1 MTELMLKDA
10 GGADSHIEVPE
21 TDSQTFARELRA
33 ERLAMLWRVTL
44 VAAVIVL
51 WGMLIYATLDRAF
64 VFVWA
69 LSMGMIILGSL
80 LTGIVLR
87 RGAYTAAVWVY
98 AGGVLGGVAALLFTP
113 PGLVRTVAPY
123 TFVLLVFVVGMLLS
137 PRWLPVLWLL
147 TSAISLGVPALFDRA
162 FTPDEHQIAAVV
174 MSALAVLVVIQ
185 VTGELYAIAQWAL
198 MSYRRERERKLQL
211 HESQAELEKTLARV
225 QVLAENLE
233 EARATAEEAKNFR
246 GQFLANMSHELRTP
260 LNAVI
265 GFSDTMLHYPEMY
278 DDVSLPEE
286 YHRDLAQ
293 IYNSGTQLL
302 HVINDI
308 LDLSKVDAG
317 KLDVVYEQVNLIPIL
332 RAAMATATGL
342 VGDKPVKLLHNV
354 PDELPL
360 VWADANRV
368 RQVLLNLYSNATKF
382 TDEGAIT
389 LGIDLQPEEIIISVK
404 DTGVGIPPEEHDLI
418 FEEFRQGKS
427 GHHRKVTGSG
437 LGLSISRHLIRLMN
451 GQIWVESVVG
461 EGSTFYFSLPRIDQS
476 ESNATAGEVSSA
488 RLRAR

>member
-1 MTELMLKDA
+1 MTELMLNDVGVELSKPE
-10 GGADSHIEVPE
+10 IPE
-21 TDSQTFARELRA
+21 TDSQTFAREVRT
-33 ERLAMLWRVTL
+33 ERLSVLWRVTL
-44 VAAVIVL
+44 LAAGLVMWAIL
-51 WGMLIYATLDRAF
+51 LFSTLSRSF
-64 VFVWA
+64 VFAWI
-69 LSMGMIILGSL
+69 LSMGIIMAGCIV
-80 LTGIVLR
+80 TGLVLR

-98 AGGVLGGVAALLFTP
+98 TLGFLVGIASLLYTP
-113 PGLVRTVAPY
+113 PSLVRAVAPY
-123 TFVLLVFVVGMLLS
+123 LFVILIFVVGLLLS
-137 PRWLPVLWLL
+137 PRALPVLWLL
-147 TSAISLGVPALFDRA
+147 TTAVSLGMPALFDRQFA
-162 FTPDEHQIAAVV
+162 PAEHQIAASVITALG
-174 MSALAVLVVIQ
+174 ALAVFQ

-198 MSYRRERERKLQL
+198 FSYRRERERKIQL
-211 HESQAELEKTLARV
+211 HDSQAELQKMLARV

-278 DDVSLPEE
+278 DDVPLPEE

-317 KLDVVYEQVNLIPIL
+317 KLDVVYEQVNLMPVL

-342 VGDKPVKLLHNV
+342 VGDKPVKLLHNI

-368 RQVLLNLYSNATKF
+368 RQVLLNLYSNAAKF
-382 TDEGAIT
+382 TDEGSIT
-389 LGIDLQPEEIIISVK
+389 LGIDVGPEEIIISVC
-404 DTGVGIPPEEHDLI
+404 DTGVGIPPDEHSLI
-418 FEEFRQGKS
+418 FEEFRQGRG

-451 GQIWVESVVG
+451 GRIWVESEVDK
-461 EGSTFYFSLPRIDQS
+461 GSTFSFSLPRADQS
-476 ESNATAGEVSSA
+476 EVVGAALSEPA
-488 RLRAR
+488 RTH